1 MEHIEDGKNTL
12 MRIEEKL
19 DEKKRSED
27 QFNRDTLSLTKATLY
42 ITCLILILT
51 IYQTIVANSKI
62 ISYLFP

>member
-19 DEKKRSED
+19 DERKRSED
-27 QFNRDTLSLTKATLY
+27 QFNRDTFSLTKATLY

-51 IYQTIVANSKI
+51 IYQAIVASSKI